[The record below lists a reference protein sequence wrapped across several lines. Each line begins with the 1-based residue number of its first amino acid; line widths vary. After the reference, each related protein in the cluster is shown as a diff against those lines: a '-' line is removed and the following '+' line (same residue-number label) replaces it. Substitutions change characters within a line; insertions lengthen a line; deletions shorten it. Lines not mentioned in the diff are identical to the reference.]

1 MNKITQ
7 KEIKELVELLGKLS
21 NPEKGLPGEV
31 FNALT
36 RIVPFSA
43 CELVVVN
50 TKKEILLTYRED
62 RWWKGW
68 HIPGGLLR
76 MNEDFKTRL
85 GKVAKN
91 ELGAKLKSFKFLF
104 PINYKKTPRG
114 HDVSLVFLCI
124 LTGKLQHGTFFKN
137 LPKNTI
143 KEHNIL
149 YKKLREL
156 KLV

>member
-7 KEIKELVELLGKLS
+7 NEIDALVRLLGKVK
-21 NPEKGLPGEV
+21 NPEKGLPAEV

-43 CELVVVN
+43 CEMVVIN
-50 TKKEILLTYRED
+50 KNKEILLTHRED
-62 RWWKGW
+62 QWWKGW

-85 GKVAKN
+85 SKVAKN

-104 PINYKKTPRG
+104 PMNYPKTPRG
-114 HDVSLVFLCI
+114 HDVSLVFLCT
-124 LTGKLQHGTFFKN
+124 LSGKPQHGTFFKN

-143 KEHNIL
+143 KEHVVL
-149 YKKLREL
+149 YKKLQKL